1 LRGFRIESVYVEER
15 KREEGGEE
23 GERKEEGGRVGERG
37 RRERGGGGERERE
50 RWILTPGTMKNDPE
64 RRTKLIY
71 GSTAFDISS
80 SKADNFYDVSSSVTH
95 RTFSRVMRLFVQR
108 KVRRIVNFLL
118 VTLFDVVVDIQ
129 FISLELIIF

>member
-1 LRGFRIESVYVEER
+1 LRGFRIESIYVEER

-37 RRERGGGGERERE
+37 RRERERERE
-50 RWILTPGTMKNDPE
+50 REWLLTPGTMKNDPE

-108 KVRRIVNFLL
+108 KVKRIVNFLL

-129 FISLELIIF
+129 FVSLELIKF